1 MTLIKIQKV
10 SKRPLGNQLGQ
21 TSTYLLILEGRPMA
35 NKQNKLRIISEVSL
49 ICGFLITCKSRVVL
63 SDLWVGGRQIPCQ
76 SVILLYI
83 GWDVCN
89 KMEKRGNVPSHKGAS
104 PESVNISNTQNNSHI
119 WFKIIWILV
128 DNNWTCVTVVF
139 FYSFSIG
146 RLSYLEK
153 SKALFNHEF
162 EKKVFGIP
170 LICHFYYTGKIFGE

>member
-1 MTLIKIQKV
+1 MLKRINLVSKMEEIGQDWVKTVNCIHKVKDIGKHGLRGWTGFFRDRNLYKLDLESVVIKIQKV

-76 SVILLYI
+76 SVILLYL

-119 WFKIIWILV
+119 WFKII
-128 DNNWTCVTVVF
+128 
-139 FYSFSIG
+139 
-146 RLSYLEK
+146 
-153 SKALFNHEF
+153 
-162 EKKVFGIP
+162 
-170 LICHFYYTGKIFGE
+170 